1 MKMRDILLMG
11 MMAIMASCSMIKDEV
26 PDPIGEEKVRVGDR
40 LPEFSVTMN
49 DGRVVRSSDLKGKP
63 SVIVFFATTCKDCQ
77 RELPLI
83 NERYRQYGKDTIFVA
98 ISREQ
103 TADEVLSYWTRN
115 ALTIPFSAQSDRSVY
130 SLFATSGIPRIYTSD
145 ADGIVRNIHKPY

>member
-1 MKMRDILLMG
+1 

-49 DGRVVRSSDLKGKP
+49 DGRVVRSSELKGKP

-83 NERYRQYGKDTIFVA
+83 NERYRQYGEDTIFVA

>member
-1 MKMRDILLMG
+1 